1 MTAVWQIVLALGS
14 VAALVC
20 LMGVVRHFAGVWQI
34 NAEVQRKLVH
44 IGTGLYALS
53 LPWLF
58 PDRWPVY
65 LLVGVTLVVMLILRL
80 PNSRLGATLHGVER
94 QSYGDFLLA
103 ISVGVCLFLAAD
115 LGQMYLYVLPIAVLT
130 LADAAAAL
138 TGSAYGTK
146 FFKVEEGEKSIE
158 GSAMFFLLTLII
170 AMMVLMLMTPFA
182 PLNIILL
189 SLMVAGFGAL
199 VEAASWRGFDNLF
212 LPIGILIFLAVHGQ
226 SSVAELVALSALF
239 VLSIFGFRVLAPRFG
254 LTKHAAQVYVTAV
267 FLLLSVTEVQNTLFP
282 ILVLIAHAWSR
293 STNPCSSKFPDLDI
307 VAGLALVSFGSLI
320 VGTAMGPTAV
330 SFYGVVAMGMVMGL
344 CAVGAGRWPLMPRL
358 LLVCA
363 VAAISLG
370 LRAVVVAVN
379 AETVNWHG
387 PMWTAVIACLVLT
400 GGPPLAVSAFFNK
413 RRVLK
418 LTILALLIPLPF
430 YLIAASTAGAS
441 L

>member
-1 MTAVWQIVLALGS
+1 MTPAWQIVLALGS
-14 VAALVC
+14 VAALMC
-20 LMGVVRHFAGVWQI
+20 LMAIVRHLAGVWQI

-44 IGTGLYALS
+44 IGTGLYALL

-58 PDRWPVY
+58 PDRWPIY
-65 LLVGVTLVVMLILRL
+65 LLVGVTLIVMAILRL

-103 ISVGVCLFLAAD
+103 ISVGVCLFLATD

-146 FFKVEEGEKSIE
+146 FFKVEEGDKSIE
-158 GSAMFFLLTLII
+158 GSAIFFLLTLVI

-189 SLMVAGFGAL
+189 SLMVAGFGTL

-212 LPIGILIFLAVHGQ
+212 LPVGILIFLAIHGQ
-226 SSVAELVALSALF
+226 SAVAELVVLSALF
-239 VLSIFGFRVLAPRFG
+239 VISIIGFNVLAPRFG

-267 FLLLSVTEVQNTLFP
+267 FLLLSVTEVQNTVFP
-282 ILVLIAHAWSR
+282 ILVLVAHAWSR
-293 STNPCSSKFPDLDI
+293 SVNPCSSKFPDLDI
-307 VAGLALVSFGSLI
+307 VAGLALVSFGLLI
-320 VGTAMGPTAV
+320 IGTAMGPTAI
-330 SFYGVVAMGMVMGL
+330 SFYGIVAMGMIMGL
-344 CAVGAGRWPLMPRL
+344 CAVGSGRWRTVSRGI
-358 LLVCA
+358 LVLA
-363 VAAISLG
+363 VAAGLLS
-370 LRAVVVAVN
+370 LRAVIVAVN
-379 AETVNWHG
+379 AEAVSWNG
-387 PMWTAVIACLVLT
+387 SMWAVVILCLALTAVPSLVV
-400 GGPPLAVSAFFNK
+400 PAFFHK

-418 LTILALLIPLPF
+418 LTILALLIPLPY

-441 L
+441 P